1 MKLPLSFYQQNDAV
15 FIARKLL
22 GKNIYTNIG
31 GLLAGGIIVETEAYI
46 GPDDRGSHAYKNR
59 RTSRTQTMFAA
70 GGITYMYVC
79 YGIHNMLNVVTGK
92 EDLPHA
98 VLIRAL
104 EPNTGIDVM
113 RERRQLFNQDQR
125 LCSGPGVL
133 TKALGLKKNHNGI
146 SLLDDL
152 IWIEDRNMFIED
164 TDIISSARVGMN
176 FDGPYQ
182 LIPWRFYIR
191 SNPNVS
197 RPHI

>member
-22 GKNIYTNIG
+22 GKNIYTNID

-125 LCSGPGVL
+125 LCRGPGVL